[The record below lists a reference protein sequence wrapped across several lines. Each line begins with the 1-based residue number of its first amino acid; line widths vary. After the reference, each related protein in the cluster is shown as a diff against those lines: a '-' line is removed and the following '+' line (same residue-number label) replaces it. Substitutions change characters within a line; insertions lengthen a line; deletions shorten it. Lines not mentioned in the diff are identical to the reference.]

1 MLNEDKPSAGASAA
15 VWLWE
20 KTLRLDFLL
29 AMACRDVFLL
39 IVLMLMMRN
48 KQTNKQT
55 KQTCS
60 LF

>member
-1 MLNEDKPSAGASAA
+1 MSSADKPSTGASAA

-20 KTLRLDFLL
+20 KTLRLDFLQ
-29 AMACRDVFLL
+29 AMECRDVFLL

-48 KQTNKQT
+48 KKNKT